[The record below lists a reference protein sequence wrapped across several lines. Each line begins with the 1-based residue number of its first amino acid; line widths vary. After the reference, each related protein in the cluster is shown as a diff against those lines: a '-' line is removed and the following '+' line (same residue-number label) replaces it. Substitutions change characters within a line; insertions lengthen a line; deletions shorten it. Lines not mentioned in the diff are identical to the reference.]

1 MKKHEHKHLKKSTNR
16 NKHKHILSPLLS
28 ELKIRTA
35 LDLSK
40 TNMTSKTVYGSWPP
54 LGCQHPQSCVC
65 SDRSSPSCIPLPP
78 GQTQGLLLI
87 LMEPRFRGGGRSTA
101 LKAWLRQN
109 GGLYWS
115 WIAGVGHAKL
125 CSETNQLHY
134 WFKVFRQFLE
144 IWPDPSWIPGKTFTV
159 ETLIGST

>member
-1 MKKHEHKHLKKSTNR
+1 MVRWGITKINPNKNPLAGLMPRMEQTVEPKILKEKCLVWYTLTNR

-115 WIAGVGHAKL
+115 
-125 CSETNQLHY
+125 
-134 WFKVFRQFLE
+134 
-144 IWPDPSWIPGKTFTV
+144 
-159 ETLIGST
+159 